1 MGASDFT
8 YVEATWTQAL
18 GDWIGTHTR
27 AFRAIGG
34 APRLIVPDNAKVA
47 VIRACLY
54 EPQINRTYAEMAAH
68 YGTAVLP
75 TRPRRPRDKALPTA
89 ISANRSRSAS
99 LLKYRPGAGL
109 VTLPAPCRRAP
120 APLAARLLRLRRA
133 RTRCEAAID
142 HNLRTGH
149 VARCVGGEE

>member
-1 MGASDFT
+1 MGASSFT

-18 GDWIGTHTR
+18 GDRIGTHTR
-27 AFRAIGG
+27 AFTAIGG
-34 APRLIVPDNAKVA
+34 VPRLIVADNAKVA

-54 EPQINRTYAEMAAH
+54 EPQINRTYAEMSAH

-89 ISANRSRSAS
+89 TSANRSRSAS

-109 VTLPAPCRRAP
+109 VTLPAPRRAP

-133 RTRCEAAID
+133 RTRCEATID
-142 HNLRTGH
+142 HKLRTGH